1 MDDEIRRSW
10 TDDGEGLGS
19 RETESVVDAI
29 SRLISTEIEQ
39 PHLLICEDTVTGST
53 SYLGPFR
60 DGFAALL
67 AADEQE
73 RQDALHAPGDVF
85 AYAVAPLY
93 RP

>member
-1 MDDEIRRSW
+1 MDQETPDPRARE
-10 TDDGEGLGS
+10 GETVL
-19 RETESVVDAI
+19 EAI
-29 SRLISTEIEQ
+29 SRMISTEIER
-39 PHLLICEDTVTGST
+39 PHLLICEDMATGTT

-60 DGFAALL
+60 DGLAALL

-85 AYAVAPLY
+85 SYAVAPLY